1 MWYRNRYLFILD
13 TAICLLIFPLV
24 LFLRLDRP
32 DILPHAWNDFL
43 PLIIPIV
50 FLKLLVF
57 TLFGF
62 YRRAWYYLSL
72 SDLFPLFYAVIVASF
87 AVALFTLI
95 INNTIPTYAS
105 NWFPRSYFIL
115 DGLLSLIFIG
125 GSRVMVRV
133 VFERTDSER
142 TANRPTNAGRK
153 RVIIVGAGDAGI
165 IVAREILRSRRQYE
179 LAGFVDYNERKKG
192 QRILGRPVLGVHA
205 YLPEAI
211 RRYRVDEVIIAIPN
225 APGTVVRRVLEMCK
239 AEGIPTKT
247 VPGVNELI
255 EGRVSLKEVR
265 DVQITDLLRR
275 VQVMQDTEA
284 IASFLSGATVMITG
298 AGGSI
303 GSELCRKIAA
313 FSPSRLVLFGR
324 GENSIFT
331 IEQEMRRLFPHIPL
345 IPVIGDIRD
354 TLKVDW
360 VIGQYQPEVIFH
372 TAAHK
377 HVPLMEQNA
386 EEVINVNV
394 LGTKNLAE
402 AAVRHGVK
410 RFVAISTD
418 KAVNPVNVMG
428 GSKRLAELIIQDL
441 ARSNTSTSF
450 VAVRF
455 GNVLGSRGSVV
466 PLLKEQIAQGGPVT
480 ITHPD
485 ITRYFM
491 TIPEAASLVIQ
502 AGAMGEGGE
511 IFVLDMGEPVKIVD
525 LAKDLIRLSGFEVG
539 EDIAIEFTGLRPGE
553 KMYEELLTHRET
565 LGHTRHQKIF
575 VAPPSEPIPHN
586 RLELYLQELE
596 DLARRFDRV
605 TLRKRLLEIVGQA
618 DAPAQLPS
626 PSPVSHERET
636 ENG

>member
-13 TAICLLIFPLV
+13 TALCLLIFPLV

-32 DILPHAWNDFL
+32 DVLPQAWNDFL

-87 AVALFTLI
+87 AIALFTLLV
-95 INNTIPTYAS
+95 NNTVPTYAA

-115 DGLLSLIFIG
+115 DGLLSMILIG

-133 VFERTDSER
+133 VFERTDAEHHASKAASGR
-142 TANRPTNAGRK
+142 RK

-165 IVAREILRSRRQYE
+165 SVAREILRNRRNYE
-179 LAGFVDYNERKKG
+179 LIGFVDYDERKKG
-192 QRILGRPVLGVHA
+192 QRIQGRPVLGVHA
-205 YLPEAI
+205 NLPEAI
-211 RRYRVDEVIIAIPN
+211 RRYQADEVIIAIPN

-239 AEGIPTKT
+239 AARIPTKT

-275 VQVMQDTEA
+275 QPVTQDTEA
-284 IASFLSGATVMITG
+284 IASFLNQATVMITG

-313 FSPSRLVLFGR
+313 FGPARLVLFGR
-324 GENSIFT
+324 GENSIFQ
-331 IEQEMRRLFPHIPL
+331 IEHELNRLFPHIPL
-345 IPVIGDIRD
+345 VPVIGDIRD
-354 TLKVDW
+354 ALKVDW
-360 VIGQYQPEVIFH
+360 VIGQYRPEVIFH
-372 TAAHK
+372 AAAHK

-418 KAVNPVNVMG
+418 KAVNPVSVMG

-441 ARSNTSTSF
+441 ARSNTATSF

-466 PLLKEQIAQGGPVT
+466 PLLKEQIALGGPVT
-480 ITHPD
+480 ITHPA
-485 ITRYFM
+485 IIR
-491 TIPEAASLVIQ
+491 LVIS
-502 AGAMGEGGE
+502 
-511 IFVLDMGEPVKIVD
+511 
-525 LAKDLIRLSGFEVG
+525 LAAWQPTAKLLSGKWKLPR
-539 EDIAIEFTGLRPGE
+539 AGLW
-553 KMYEELLTHRET
+553 
-565 LGHTRHQKIF
+565 
-575 VAPPSEPIPHN
+575 
-586 RLELYLQELE
+586 
-596 DLARRFDRV
+596 
-605 TLRKRLLEIVGQA
+605 
-618 DAPAQLPS
+618 
-626 PSPVSHERET
+626 
-636 ENG
+636 